1 MLFGVDTGGPATL
14 MDKSLEPRLGKPLA
28 RAKFSFAQSGPRKG
42 RVYRA
47 PGLYLGNTR
56 ILTGKWVVTD
66 DLSDVSFRPLSGILG
81 MDCLRHYCIQ
91 LDFAAN
97 KLRFLD
103 PDQSENEELGKAFP
117 LTFSQGS
124 IFPFVSENLLGAK
137 GGNSLIDTGDYSDG
151 GLAATLFQR
160 ALDEETAVS
169 TKEFETSTGQAVREV
184 SFRTSVFGGET
195 YSDLALREHASGTNG
210 VGLRF
215 LARHLVTLNSPKRTM
230 YLQRKSVGPLAEGS
244 SSTNTLAWWDNG
256 SSTLG
261 RWETEGLASG
271 SYGTESLSERLISA
285 PNLHPANALPKAV
298 YWVNNYKSEF
308 LPVRISVGP
317 PDARLSALQLPAGN
331 YHVKF
336 VSRFKRKADWGGELS
351 LGYLAEDNRPV
362 EPSRERG
369 TILVLHDYGSQKESM
384 SPWAYVLAQAGYRVV
399 LIDLRGHGQT
409 TGRTI
414 SYGKFETA
422 DLKRVLDYA
431 ARRRV
436 GSIKVGVLGVG
447 YGANLALH
455 WAARDPRVRTVVAIG
470 PYNRSEQAFERMAEE
485 HKLSISLEV
494 LQEALAVV
502 AARLEIKWADWSGEA
517 ALRQLKKPVL
527 LIGGAKD
534 TICTPN
540 DLKVLEQAAPSGSK
554 SVLIREASRRDVAYW
569 FHEIAQPVK
578 SWFHQH
584 LAGLPAEQVEEHRTT
599 SK

>member
-14 MDKSLEPRLGKPLA
+14 MDKSLAPRLGKPLA

-215 LARHLVTLNSPKRTM
+215 LARHLVTLNFPKQTI
-230 YLQRKSVGPLAEGS
+230 YLQRKSVGPLEDGS
-244 SSTNTLAWWDNG
+244 SSTNSLAWWENG
-256 SSTLG
+256 RSALG
-261 RWETEGLASG
+261 WWDTEDSATSGDGKRALA
-271 SYGTESLSERLISA
+271 ERIVSA
-285 PNLHPANALPKAV
+285 PNLRPGTTSDLV
-298 YWVNNYKSEF
+298 FWVHDQSRF
-308 LPVRISVGP
+308 LPLQISAGP
-317 PDARLSALQLPAGN
+317 PETQLRLLQLSPGD
-331 YHVKF
+331 YHRKV
-336 VSRFKRKADWGGELS
+336 VSDANPGPGAKLNWKAKIVSEGSGPP
-351 LGYLAEDNRPV
+351 GV
-362 EPSRERG
+362 VQERG
-369 TILVLHDYGSQKESM
+369 TVVLLHDYNSQKEFM
-384 SPWAYVLAQAGYRVV
+384 SLWAFVLAQAGCRVFLV
-399 LIDLRGHGQT
+399 DLPGHGESAGQ
-409 TGRTI
+409 I
-414 SYGKFETA
+414 VSYGKYETA
-422 DLKRVLDYA
+422 DLRQALDYLTEH
-431 ARRRV
+431 
-436 GSIKVGVLGVG
+436 GMCEEKVGVLGVG

-455 WAARDPRVRTVVAIG
+455 WAARDPRVRAVVAIA
-470 PYNRSEQAFERMAEE
+470 PYNQPEQALERLGRE
-485 HKLSISLEV
+485 KNVSISIEV
-494 LQEALAVV
+494 LKEALSLV
-502 AARLEIKWADWSGEA
+502 ATRLDMRWADWSA
-517 ALRQLKKPVL
+517 ATALHQLKEPVL
-527 LIGGAKD
+527 LIGGGKD
-534 TICTPN
+534 TICSTN
-540 DLKVLEQAAPSGSK
+540 DLHVLEEAAPSGSK
-554 SVLIREASRRDVAYW
+554 GILVPEANHWSVGYS
-569 FHEIAQPVK
+569 FHEIAEPVTA
-578 SWFHQH
+578 WFRGH
-584 LAGLPAEQVEEHRTT
+584 LSAASAGQ
-599 SK
+599 SKVPKTN

>member
-1 MLFGVDTGGPATL
+1 MRTILFLLPSRVRLIGPCVCLLLLCSCITRPTWLMWYGDTSIRPDLPPEVSFNKSAGRGENLFVTLRLGSGEEMLFGVDTGGPATL

-81 MDCLRHYCIQ
+81 MECLRHYCIQ

-117 LTFSQGS
+117 LTFAQGS
-124 IFPFVSENLLGAK
+124 IFPLVSENLLGAK
-137 GGNSLIDTGDYSDG
+137 GGNALIDTGDYSDG

-308 LPVRISVGP
+308 LPVRLSVGP
-317 PDARLSALQLPAGN
+317 PDARLSAHQLPA
-331 YHVKF
+331 
-336 VSRFKRKADWGGELS
+336 
-351 LGYLAEDNRPV
+351 
-362 EPSRERG
+362 
-369 TILVLHDYGSQKESM
+369 
-384 SPWAYVLAQAGYRVV
+384 
-399 LIDLRGHGQT
+399 
-409 TGRTI
+409 
-414 SYGKFETA
+414 
-422 DLKRVLDYA
+422 
-431 ARRRV
+431 
-436 GSIKVGVLGVG
+436 
-447 YGANLALH
+447 
-455 WAARDPRVRTVVAIG
+455 
-470 PYNRSEQAFERMAEE
+470 
-485 HKLSISLEV
+485 
-494 LQEALAVV
+494 
-502 AARLEIKWADWSGEA
+502 
-517 ALRQLKKPVL
+517 
-527 LIGGAKD
+527 
-534 TICTPN
+534 
-540 DLKVLEQAAPSGSK
+540 
-554 SVLIREASRRDVAYW
+554 
-569 FHEIAQPVK
+569 
-578 SWFHQH
+578 
-584 LAGLPAEQVEEHRTT
+584 
-599 SK
+599 